1 MARVLKTTQ
10 VRPEEPQAER
20 RGSNDDTIENNHDA
34 KKKDVVRTT
43 QLSLKQLTRR
53 DAETQRVEM

>member
-1 MARVLKTTQ
+1 MCSWKKLA
-10 VRPEEPQAER
+10 PEEPQAER
-20 RGSNDDTIENNHDA
+20 RGSNDDTIENNDA

>member
-1 MARVLKTTQ
+1 MCSWKKLA
-10 VRPEEPQAER
+10 PEEPQAER
-20 RGSNDDTIENNHDA
+20 RGSNDDTIENHDA